1 MKLAV
6 SGKGGVGKSTL
17 AGAISLLLARRGRR
31 VLAVDADPDANLALE
46 LGMPPEL
53 RSRLRPISEQ
63 AGLIEE
69 RTGAKPGTFGQ
80 MFSLTPYVA
89 DIADKYA
96 EPWRGVSLLAM
107 GGTRQGGGGCACP
120 ENALLKVLVQNL
132 VLERD
137 EDVVMDMEAGIE
149 HLGRGTAQGVDAM
162 LAVAEPGLRACECA
176 LQVEHMCGELGLRRV
191 VFVGNKV
198 RSAQD
203 EAFLRSFFAGR
214 DFFCALPWSDA
225 VAQADRDGLCPLD
238 AMDGPALDMLSG
250 LVDHIYKEV
259 EG

>member
-17 AGAISLLLARRGRR
+17 SASLCLLLAERGRR
-31 VLAVDADPDANLALE
+31 VLGVDADPDANLAMA
-46 LGMPPEL
+46 LGMPEEL
-53 RSRLRPISEQ
+53 RRRLRPITEQ

-69 RTGAKPGTFGQ
+69 RTGAKPGTYGQ

-89 DIADKYA
+89 DIADNYA
-96 EPWRGVSLLAM
+96 LSWRGVSLLAM
-107 GGTRQGGGGCACP
+107 GSVNRGGGGCACP

-162 LAVAEPGLRACECA
+162 LVVAEPGRRACECA
-176 LQVEHMCGELGLRRV
+176 LEVERMCNELGIGKV
-191 VFVGNKV
+191 IFVGNKV
-198 RSAQD
+198 KSAQD
-203 EAFLRSFFAGR
+203 GEFLRSFFKGRCYAG
-214 DFFCALPWSDA
+214 ALGWSDA
-225 VAQADRDGLCPLD
+225 VAEADRDGLCPLD
-238 AMDGPALDMLSG
+238 AMDGPALDTLSG
-250 LVDHIYKEV
+250 LLDHIYKEV